1 MESLQKHPLTSKYK
15 STFIKVGLV
24 SSLGLAHFFGQASH
38 ESNLLPKVENL
49 NYKADALIEGFGRHR
64 ISIADARKY
73 GRTATQKAN
82 QEAIANII
90 YGGAWGKTNLG
101 NTQFGDGWK
110 YRGRGIFQITGRA
123 NYEALT
129 KWAKSKG
136 FNVDYVANPDALLN
150 EADSI
155 IGALWY
161 WSVRGIQKYAE
172 QDNLLAVSKIINLG
186 SVGAKGAPKGLADR
200 VAQTNKFRKIFK

>member
-1 MESLQKHPLTSKYK
+1 MALDKFHLSKRYK

-24 SSLGLAHFFGQASH
+24 SAMGLSHFFGQASH
-38 ESNLLPKVENL
+38 ESNLLPKNESL
-49 NYKADALIEGFGRHR
+49 NYKVDALIEGFGRHR

-73 GRTATQKAN
+73 GRSATQKAN

-90 YGGAWGKTNLG
+90 YGGDWGKTNLG

-110 YRGRGIFQITGRA
+110 FRGRGIFQITGRA

-136 FNVDYVANPDALLN
+136 FNVDYVVDPDALLN

-161 WSVRGIQKYAE
+161 WSVKGIQKYAE

-186 SVGAKGAPKGLADR
+186 SVGAKGSPKGLADR

>member
-1 MESLQKHPLTSKYK
+1 MALDKFHLSKKYK

-24 SSLGLAHFFGQASH
+24 SSLGLSHFFGQASH

-90 YGGAWGKTNLG
+90 YGGIWGKTNLG

-136 FNVDYVANPDALLN
+136 FNVDYVVNPDALLN

-161 WSVRGIQKYAE
+161 WSSRGIQKYAE

-186 SVGAKGAPKGLADR
+186 SVSAKGSPKGLADR
-200 VAQTNKFRKIFK
+200 VSQTNKFRKIFT